1 MDFTKLDSRAKAEAG
16 TAMNILDAWTGEP
29 IMDGD
34 KHCRV
39 IVRGTASKTMQ
50 AKMRAKAKAAMQSKK
65 DKGDKAED
73 EEARVMEDVHN
84 QLCEGAAPFIIGF
97 ENVNKGD
104 KPATA
109 EDAEW
114 FLDLTFPEM
123 GVKQDDDGN
132 DVTRVTKVTDEKTG
146 KVSEVETPVFE
157 MTNNPFAKQIGDFAG
172 KQANRMGNA
181 KKG

>member
-1 MDFTKLDSRAKAEAG
+1 MDFTKFDSRAKAEAG
-16 TAMNILDAWTGEP
+16 TAMDILDAWSGEP

-34 KHCRV
+34 KPCRV

-65 DKGDKAED
+65 DKGDKD
-73 EEARVMEDVHN
+73 DDDEARVMEDIHN
-84 QLCEGAAPFIIGF
+84 QLCEGAAPFIVGF
-97 ENVNKGD
+97 ENVSKGD

-109 EDAEW
+109 DDAEW

-123 GVKQDDDGN
+123 GVKQDEDGN
-132 DVTRVTKVTDEKTG
+132 DVMSKDG
-146 KVSEVETPVFE
+146 TPVFE

-172 KQANRMGNA
+172 KQANRLGNV